1 MRRVVVT
8 GATGTMGVA
17 LTAALRR
24 RGDHVVALSRDARG
38 GRERLGDGVEVHEW
52 ADPTRVDPPAE
63 ALAGAD
69 AVVHLLGE
77 PVAQR
82 WIRDSRVLGTRA
94 LVGALRALP
103 GDERPRALVSQSA
116 TGFYGPCDA
125 RPLDEEAPAGDG
137 FLAELVA

>member
-82 WIRDSRVLGTRA
+82 WTADAKRRIRDSRVLGTRA

-116 TGFYGPCDA
+116 
-125 RPLDEEAPAGDG
+125 
-137 FLAELVA
+137 